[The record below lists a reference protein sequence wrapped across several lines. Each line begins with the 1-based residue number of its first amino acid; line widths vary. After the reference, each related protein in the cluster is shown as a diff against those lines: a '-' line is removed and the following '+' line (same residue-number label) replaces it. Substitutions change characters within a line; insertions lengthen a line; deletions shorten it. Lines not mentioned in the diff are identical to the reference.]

1 MNMKHF
7 ALEDWA
13 DFARQV
19 IDTERKAAMQRHLDE
34 GCEDCRKAMLMW
46 RNVSEISL
54 REVAYHPP
62 ESAIRVAKAHYAA
75 YSLHKQPSSATK
87 VARLIFDTSGQAVP
101 LGIRASGIV
110 PRQLLYEAGKMLVD
124 LRLDLEGQ
132 PGRISMMGQ
141 ILDSSRS
148 ERGAFDI
155 SIAIL
160 RGNETLALTTTDQ
173 YGEFHVEF
181 KEGDHPSFRLV
192 IGGDYTLVVPMQDI
206 ETKQDIQSEPEGGR

>member
-1 MNMKHF
+1 MKHF

-19 IDTERKAAMQRHLDE
+19 IDFRNIAPHQRHLDE

-46 RNVSEISL
+46 RNVSEISS

-101 LGIRASGIV
+101 LGIRASGIG
-110 PRQLLYEAGKMLVD
+110 PPKLIYEGGKMLVD
-124 LRLDLEGQ
+124 LRLELEGQ
-132 PGRISMMGQ
+132 PGPMSMIGQ

-148 ERGAFDI
+148 ER
-155 SIAIL
+155 
-160 RGNETLALTTTDQ
+160 
-173 YGEFHVEF
+173 
-181 KEGDHPSFRLV
+181 
-192 IGGDYTLVVPMQDI
+192 
-206 ETKQDIQSEPEGGR
+206 

>member
-1 MNMKHF
+1 
-7 ALEDWA
+7 
-13 DFARQV
+13 
-19 IDTERKAAMQRHLDE
+19 
-34 GCEDCRKAMLMW
+34 MLMW
-46 RNVSEISL
+46 CNVSEISS
-54 REVAYHPP
+54 REAAYQPP
-62 ESAIRVAKAHYAA
+62 ESSIRVAKAYFAA
-75 YSLHKQPSSATK
+75 YGSYRQPSPFTK
-87 VARLIFDTSGQAVP
+87 IARLTLDTSGQAVP